1 MGTAAWYF
9 FLLNWT
15 KLPIFWSEGRIT
27 PESVRADLIMIP
39 LLLVGA
45 WIGIKLLNKMPQ
57 KLFEQIVLV
66 LSAIAAAK
74 LLF

>member
-1 MGTAAWYF
+1 
-9 FLLNWT
+9 
-15 KLPIFWSEGRIT
+15 
-27 PESVRADLIMIP
+27 MIP